1 MIKFL
6 FFLLLTTFSWSQENK
21 EILTKD
27 SDTVYWGKY
36 MNRQLKK
43 FDIKSINANEGNL
56 FRLSTYG
63 SIIEIQNNE
72 GNVSGSLTYFVEEV
86 DDSRDEKRTFKK
98 AFSLDNQTVQKLFLL
113 LDSSLVKEIPSDKYI
128 KNWEHGFDG
137 ITYFF
142 EIKNDNKYSFKNYW
156 TPKSQDISEALKI
169 QSFVDQ
175 FYKVIGIE
183 KYSEEFRKQVP
194 FNSYSYNGGS
204 AVIGRPMTQKEYKE
218 YKKRNRKKKRLE
230 N

>member
-142 EIKNDNKYSFKNYW
+142 EIKNDNKKAGCAAQSVDYTKVKINLTLKW
-156 TPKSQDISEALKI
+156 ISARTAELCTDREGKKCTGLYLI
-169 QSFVDQ
+169 
-175 FYKVIGIE
+175 
-183 KYSEEFRKQVP
+183 KQ
-194 FNSYSYNGGS
+194 
-204 AVIGRPMTQKEYKE
+204 K
-218 YKKRNRKKKRLE
+218 
-230 N
+230 